1 MIDPN
6 DMEIINL
13 KITAKVSNVSN
24 NDFVTTAN
32 LLCMSI
38 STKMINPTCL
48 HSIDLLPILRLLH
61 SELMIL

>member
-38 STKMINPTCL
+38 STN
-48 HSIDLLPILRLLH
+48 
-61 SELMIL
+61 